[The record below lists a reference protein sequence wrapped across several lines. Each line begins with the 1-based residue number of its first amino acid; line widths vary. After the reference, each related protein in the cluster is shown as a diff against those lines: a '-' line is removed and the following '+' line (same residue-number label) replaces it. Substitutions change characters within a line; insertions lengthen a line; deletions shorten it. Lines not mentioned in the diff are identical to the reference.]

1 MFVNITESAD
11 AGLLAIADY
20 LAQDD
25 FGEAER
31 IVQAIIEAAY
41 SLQNLPNRGRPGR
54 VADTLELLVSGLPY
68 VLVYT
73 VMPREVRIVKILH
86 QKQQWP

>member
-1 MFVNITESAD
+1 MFINITESAD
-11 AGLLAIADY
+11 ASLLAIADY

-31 IVQAIIEAAY
+31 IVRTIVEAVY
-41 SLQNLPNRGRPGR
+41 SLQNLPHRGKPGR
-54 VADTLELLVSGLPY
+54 VRGTLELLVPSLPY
-68 VLVYT
+68 ILVYT
-73 VMPREVRIVKILH
+73 VMKNEVRILQVLH

>member
-1 MFVNITESAD
+1 MFINITKSAD
-11 AGLLAIADY
+11 AGLLTIADY

-31 IVQAIIEAAY
+31 IVRAIVDAVY

-54 VADTLELLVSGLPY
+54 VSDTLELLVPGLPY
-68 VLVYT
+68 ILVYT
-73 VMPREVRIVKILH
+73 VMKNEVRILQVLH